1 MELSQ
6 LNTLER
12 SQLKEELAK
21 CCGSR
26 LWIEKMASVF
36 PVPEEEFLFS
46 EAKHV
51 WYEECD
57 KTDWIDAFSH
67 HPRIGDVS
75 ALRTKF
81 ASTAEWAEG
90 EQVSIRYTSEEVLET
105 LARWNGLYEEKFG
118 YIFIVCATGKSAEE
132 MLAMLSVRLSNSPA
146 EEIRVAM
153 EEQFKIT
160 LIRLNKLLAS

>member
-1 MELSQ
+1 MTLSK
-6 LNTLER
+6 LNALDRLE
-12 SQLKEELAK
+12 LKEALAR

-26 LWIEKMASVF
+26 LWVEKMASIF
-36 PVPEEEFLFS
+36 PVRSEDALFS
-46 EAKHV
+46 EAKNV
-51 WYEECD
+51 WYEECN
-57 KTDWIDAFSH
+57 KADWQEAFSH

-81 ASTAEWAEG
+81 ASTAHWAEG
-90 EQVSIRYTSEEVLET
+90 EQASIPFTSEEVLET

-153 EEQFKIT
+153 EEQYKIT
-160 LIRLNKLLAS
+160 EIRLYKLLET